1 MHELLILS
9 PFPYFPN
16 MDDILREIA
25 EVYPTGDSQLDLVL
39 LRKAV
44 YFLLL
49 RSALELYRKTGNR
62 ELAEDIIK
70 ENEDILLSRI
80 DPVRPSRLGDLLG
93 ALDQERRVREE
104 GGV

>member
-1 MHELLILS
+1 
-9 PFPYFPN
+9 

-25 EVYPTGDSQLDLVL
+25 EVYPTGDSQLDLIL

-49 RSALELYRKTGNR
+49 RSAGELYRETGNR

-80 DPVRPSRLGDLLG
+80 DPVRPSWLGDLLG
-93 ALDQERRVREE
+93 AVGQERRVREE